1 MARYIGEPIFMSQNN
16 QDVLLN
22 ARGICKTFPGV
33 RALHQVDFSLRRGE
47 IMALLGENGAG
58 KSTLVKTLTG
68 VYQPDGGRIELDG
81 VPISP
86 TDTAHAQRLGIGTVY
101 QEVNLLPN
109 MSVADNLFIGHEP
122 RRFGLIDRTAMTRR
136 AQAIMAGYGFEMDVT
151 LPLGHHSVAMQQI
164 VAIARAISLSARI
177 LILDEPTASLD
188 ASEVQML
195 FSLMGNLRDQGV
207 SLIFITH
214 FLDQV
219 YAISD
224 RITVLR
230 NGELVGT
237 RDTAA
242 LPQLD
247 LVKMMLGRELDDN
260 ALKRAGKTLRSNQ
273 PTVSFRDYGKR
284 GVIAPFSLD
293 VMPGEIVG
301 LAGLLGSG
309 RTETAELM
317 FGIVPRDGGE
327 CRVRGKPVTI
337 RSARQAAANGF
348 GFCPE
353 DRKNAGIIASASVR
367 ENMVLALQAQ
377 RGWLRP
383 LPRKEQDEITARL
396 IEQLAI
402 KTPGPEQP
410 IQFLSG
416 GNQQKVLLAR
426 WLLTKPQFLILDEPT
441 RGIDVGAHAEI
452 IRLIESLCANGLA
465 LLVISSELEELVGYA
480 DRVIVLRDRKQVA
493 ELATDALS
501 VPAIM
506 NAIACE
512 A

>member
-1 MARYIGEPIFMSQNN
+1 MSQNN

-58 KSTLVKTLTG
+58 KSTLIKTLTG

-122 RRFGLIDRTAMTRR
+122 RRFGLIDRAAMNRQ

-273 PTVSFRDYGKR
+273 PMVSFRDYGKR

-383 LPRKEQDEITARL
+383 CPARSRTRSPLASSSSWRSRPRARSNPSSFS
-396 IEQLAI
+396 
-402 KTPGPEQP
+402 PGGTSRRCCWPAGCSP
-410 IQFLSG
+410 S
-416 GNQQKVLLAR
+416 R
-426 WLLTKPQFLILDEPT
+426 
-441 RGIDVGAHAEI
+441 
-452 IRLIESLCANGLA
+452 
-465 LLVISSELEELVGYA
+465 SS
-480 DRVIVLRDRKQVA
+480 
-493 ELATDALS
+493 
-501 VPAIM
+501 
-506 NAIACE
+506 
-512 A
+512 

>member
-1 MARYIGEPIFMSQNN
+1 MSQNN

-122 RRFGLIDRTAMTRR
+122 RRFGLIDRAAMNRQ
-136 AQAIMAGYGFEMDVT
+136 AQAIMEGYGFEMDVT

-273 PTVSFRDYGKR
+273 PMVSFRDYGKR

-402 KTPGPEQP
+402 KTPGPE
-410 IQFLSG
+410 
-416 GNQQKVLLAR
+416 
-426 WLLTKPQFLILDEPT
+426 
-441 RGIDVGAHAEI
+441 
-452 IRLIESLCANGLA
+452 
-465 LLVISSELEELVGYA
+465 
-480 DRVIVLRDRKQVA
+480 
-493 ELATDALS
+493 
-501 VPAIM
+501 
-506 NAIACE
+506 
-512 A
+512 

>member
-1 MARYIGEPIFMSQNN
+1 MDHRTIVSFFTCQLVWVNRY
-16 QDVLLN
+16 
-22 ARGICKTFPGV
+22 
-33 RALHQVDFSLRRGE
+33 
-47 IMALLGENGAG
+47 
-58 KSTLVKTLTG
+58 
-68 VYQPDGGRIELDG
+68 
-81 VPISP
+81 
-86 TDTAHAQRLGIGTVY
+86 
-101 QEVNLLPN
+101 
-109 MSVADNLFIGHEP
+109 
-122 RRFGLIDRTAMTRR
+122 
-136 AQAIMAGYGFEMDVT
+136 
-151 LPLGHHSVAMQQI
+151 
-164 VAIARAISLSARI
+164 IARAISLSARI